1 MTLTLTLRRE
11 VQLLHRVQA
20 TNYPIRWSQANQLT
34 GRLTVINRRRGD
46 TRWATDS
53 LYLPSRICSYFFSRA
68 CPDTLCNQFSPDESA
83 AKAVNRAN
91 DRLVQDTVTSRHRMI
106 KRNVGNVDCYTVGNA
121 TPFLPRDAMHARYCM
136 AMGLCPCPVCLSV
149 CLSQVGVLL
158 KRLSRGSHKQNHKIA
173 QGL

>member
-1 MTLTLTLRRE
+1 MTLTLTLRRD

-34 GRLTVINRRRGD
+34 DRLTVINRRRGA

-53 LYLPSRICSYFFSRA
+53 LYLPSRIFSYFFSRA
-68 CPDTLCNQFSPDESA
+68 CPDTLCNQFSQDESA

-91 DRLVQDTVTSRHRMI
+91 DRLAQDTVTSRHRMI
-106 KRNVGNVDCYTVGNA
+106 KRNVGDVDCYTVGNA
-121 TPFLPRDAMHARYCM
+121 TPFFTARCYAC
-136 AMGLCPCPVCLSV
+136 AVLHGHGPVSVSCLSV